1 MKRKTNF
8 DLYLE
13 EHLKDPEFAER
24 FRKAEE
30 VWDTVI
36 KGLDPGSKS
45 QPHAMAKG
53 QGGNRGG

>member
-13 EHLKDPEFAER
+13 EHLVDQEFAER
-24 FRKAEE
+24 FTKAEE

-36 KGLDPGSKS
+36 KGLDPG
-45 QPHAMAKG
+45 
-53 QGGNRGG
+53 